1 MYSNHATLTTTLDG
15 APRGL
20 ATVGE
25 EPTLDYQ
32 AGEAPDDTGLGGRPG
47 GAR

>member
-15 APRGL
+15 VPRGL

-25 EPTLDYQ
+25 EPTLDSQ
-32 AGEAPDDTGLGGRPG
+32 VGEAPGDTGAGGRPG